1 MYLYKFRL
9 YYIYNGQEY
18 YKTYNKFCIQPKKTK
33 LYKNL
38 LNLINDQNHKAT
50 KLETFI

>member
-9 YYIYNGQEY
+9 YYIHKGEEY
-18 YKTYNKFCIQPKKTK
+18 CATYNKFCKQPTKTK

-38 LNLINDQNHKAT
+38 LNLLNDPNFKAT